1 MTPVHP
7 GDHSSAALLRDQ
19 EAIEQSMCF
28 GRSIR
33 WSALRIAG
41 VEISVAMSLPLG
53 LFAAIAF
60 GVSAHLSDNA
70 SASSW
75 APAAQWMGW
84 LIGSW
89 ALGLMVQT
97 GIAVGHQRI
106 AKVHRGGCI
115 VTAGGVWTAP
125 TQRPHGISVSGV
137 LMIWSLCMLALGLG
151 SLSLIGVSFLT
162 MDAPRSGGPIVWL
175 DDPWAAAA
183 WLWCL
188 QGIWNLLPLPQ
199 SLGRVGWA
207 LVFALFG
214 GGPQQDPRACLR
226 AMRAWVIAMALLTLI
241 GGNVLLHSSGVIS
254 QAGGLAWPAVAGVV
268 ALSLWLFTSAGS
280 SDLTAIYES
289 IVRRAEYTEVGEQ
302 NPIGRFRGQF
312 GPMASWRRYQV
323 RRQDAAQQQRLREAM
338 AREHREAD
346 DASRVDEILQR
357 LHRDGVDSLA
367 DDERELLQRVSLALK
382 NERRSIERDVDDK
395 D

>member
-7 GDHSSAALLRDQ
+7 GDRSSAAILRKQ

-33 WSALRIAG
+33 WPVLRIAG

-60 GVSAHLSDNA
+60 GVSAYLTDTTA
-70 SASSW
+70 SANWQSH
-75 APAAQWMGW
+75 AHWMAW
-84 LIGSW
+84 LIGFW
-89 ALGLMVQT
+89 LLGLLIQT
-97 GIAVGHQRI
+97 AIAVWHQRN
-106 AKVHRGGCI
+106 AGVHRGGCI
-115 VTAGGVWTAP
+115 VSIGGVWTAP
-125 TQRPHGISVSGV
+125 TQRPHGISVAGV
-137 LMIWSLCMLALGLG
+137 LMIWSLCMLTLGLG
-151 SLSLIGVSFLT
+151 SLALIGVSLFT
-162 MDAPRSGGPIVWL
+162 IDAPIKGSPIVWL
-175 DDPWAAAA
+175 DDPWAAVA

-214 GGPQQDPRACLR
+214 GGPNHDPRVCLR
-226 AMRAWVIAMALLTLI
+226 SLRAWIIAMALLTLVT
-241 GGNVLLHSSGVIS
+241 GNLLLSTSGVTS

-280 SDLTAIYES
+280 PDLTAIYES
-289 IVRRAEYTEVGEQ
+289 IVRRAEYIEVGEQ
-302 NPIGRFRGQF
+302 NPIGRLRGRF
-312 GPMASWRRYQV
+312 GPVATWRRYKA
-323 RRQDAAQQQRLREAM
+323 RREDVAKQQRLRETM
-338 AREHREAD
+338 EREHREAD

-357 LHRDGVDSLA
+357 LHQEGAESLSP
-367 DDERELLQRVSLALK
+367 EELELLQRVSKALK
-382 NERRSIERDVDDK
+382 NERQNIARDIDSDE
-395 D
+395 